1 MTARSRPSCAIN
13 TEASI
18 AELDVTFEA
27 FIFDWDGTV
36 VPDRKADATEVR
48 ERIERLCGL
57 GVHIF
62 IVSGTNVENI
72 DGQLRARP
80 TGRGRLYLCCNRGS
94 EIFEVDANGPVLLFR
109 RSATDKENRS
119 LDAAAA
125 QAVDSLRAR
134 GLEVNVISD
143 RLNRRKIDLIPE
155 PAWADPKKAELG
167 RLRTAVAAR
176 LASKGI
182 AGLAEVVTLVAATAK
197 AAGLREPRIT
207 SDVKHVEIGLTDK
220 SDSARFAA
228 GWLAE
233 RGITGELIAL
243 SHEMHRMH
251 GARAMPSEEPE
262 LWTASS
268 RQELLARQPLHSQRL
283 LKDR

>member
-1 MTARSRPSCAIN
+1 
-13 TEASI
+13 
-18 AELDVTFEA
+18 
-27 FIFDWDGTV
+27 
-36 VPDRKADATEVR
+36 
-48 ERIERLCGL
+48 
-57 GVHIF
+57 
-62 IVSGTNVENI
+62 
-72 DGQLRARP
+72 
-80 TGRGRLYLCCNRGS
+80 
-94 EIFEVDANGPVLLFR
+94 
-109 RSATDKENRS
+109 
-119 LDAAAA
+119 
-125 QAVDSLRAR
+125 
-134 GLEVNVISD
+134 
-143 RLNRRKIDLIPE
+143 
-155 PAWADPKKAELG
+155 
-167 RLRTAVAAR
+167 
-176 LASKGI
+176 
-182 AGLAEVVTLVAATAK
+182 AK